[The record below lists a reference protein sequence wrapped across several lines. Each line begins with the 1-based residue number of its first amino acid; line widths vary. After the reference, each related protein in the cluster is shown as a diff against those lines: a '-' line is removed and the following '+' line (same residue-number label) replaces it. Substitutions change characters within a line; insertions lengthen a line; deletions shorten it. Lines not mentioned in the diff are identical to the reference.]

1 LAAGLTAASLLLLP
15 AIPAFWGDV
24 ARESRAAELMGGGHT
39 ATAVPGAGRDADR
52 TDSPTAN
59 ELVKAV
65 VGNELTDRELLLK
78 WICVIEKRAGKE
90 TLTEEQVETRDG
102 PLYRVLAIDGAELS
116 PDQRQQDDAR
126 IGRLMKDPS
135 PLLKLKQ
142 AQSEDELRL
151 QKLLSLLPTAFL
163 FDYDGAEEDL
173 VRLRFRPNPEYV
185 PPTYEARVIHSLAGT
200 MVIDPERKRIR
211 KLASRLVNRV
221 EFGYGLLGRIDN
233 GVVEFER
240 VEVGNLEWKTA
251 FINIHFSGR
260 LAVFKTISKDQY
272 ERRSEFRKVASDL
285 SLSDGKELLL
295 SRSLPVH
302 AAALF

>member
-1 LAAGLTAASLLLLP
+1 MAAGLTAASLLLLP

-39 ATAVPGAGRDADR
+39 ATAVPGVGRDADR

-200 MVIDPERKRIR
+200 MVIDPERKRIK